1 MTTATPA
8 SSSPARTGLARRTK
22 GMMIAATIATL
33 LTACGPGA
41 QSAEESAPATVAPTT
56 TAALDTAALDTAS
69 PQTQTHDTA
78 PVAEAPG
85 KSPSASD
92 PKPAATPIAAPAP
105 KNTGCSLNQLPDGL
119 EYEVANIS
127 ATDSDGGLVVRTGA
141 GYSHTRVGTL
151 LMGTLIGSYSSTQDC
166 QVTPN
171 GAVWWHI
178 STDEFG
184 QGWVNA
190 KYLEIPVEWMY
201 EDAGYYF
208 DFATE
213 EVQAHCVYLG
223 FADAC
228 AELEMRGFYADSN
241 YGLGNSLTM
250 APDADLWSACELYLS
265 VECYE
270 LDARGFEFPIDSDAD
285 IMFNG
290 GE

>member
-8 SSSPARTGLARRTK
+8 SSSTARTGLARRTK

-33 LTACGPGA
+33 LTACGPSG
-41 QSAEESAPATVAPTT
+41 QSAEDAAPATVAPAAPTT
-56 TAALDTAALDTAS
+56 NEAPDTAS
-69 PQTQTHDTA
+69 TATPDTA
-78 PVAEAPG
+78 PAAEAPDA
-85 KSPSASD
+85 SPSASS
-92 PKPAATPIAAPAP
+92 PKPAAKPIAAPAP
-105 KNTGCSLNQLPDGL
+105 KNTACSSDQLPDGL

-127 ATDSDGGLVVRTGA
+127 ATASDGGLVVRTGA
-141 GYSHTRVGTL
+141 GYDHSRVGTL
-151 LMGTLIGSYSSTQDC
+151 LMGTLVGSYSSTQDC
-166 QVTPN
+166 QVTPD
-171 GAVWWHI
+171 GAVWWHV
-178 STDEFG
+178 STYEFG

-190 KYLEIPVEWMY
+190 KYLEIPVDWMHG
-201 EDAGYYF
+201 DTGYYF
-208 DFATE
+208 DIATE

-223 FADAC
+223 FPDAC

-250 APDADLWSACELYLS
+250 APDADLWVACDLYLS